1 MRASKVFRIDGNIHL
16 FDHKNYIELLGDNI
30 FCFYDVDDDIY
41 IYLTSAEIIDK
52 IEDGSFIVY

>member
-16 FDHKNYIELLGDNI
+16 FDHKNYIELLEDNI

-41 IYLTSAEIIDK
+41 IYLTSAEIVDK